1 MSEIAEKLEMKK
13 QKLLDILRK
22 SGRVVVAFSAGVD
35 STVLAKAAKIACGDD
50 ATAVTARSLSLAT
63 GELEESIKL
72 ADQIGIRHHILET
85 KEFNNPDYIKNASN
99 RCYFCKTELYS
110 LIENNSG
117 TLQYDCVVNGANLDD
132 LGDHRPGMDAASEH
146 HIRSPFIEAEFNKND
161 IRELAQHWDLPVWD
175 KPATPCLSSR
185 IAYGLEV
192 TPERI
197 QAVDQAELFL
207 KKELNLRT
215 LRVRY
220 EQNDLARIE
229 VPVEEISRIF
239 EGDMHSRI
247 SDYLRSLGFKYVT
260 VDLNGFRSGSMNNLI
275 PVEDLQIHR

>member
-1 MSEIAEKLEMKK
+1 MSEIPEKLEIKK
-13 QKLLDILRK
+13 QNLLSILRE

-50 ATAVTARSLSLAT
+50 AIAVTARSLSLAT
-63 GELEESIKL
+63 GELEESIQL

-110 LIENNSG
+110 LIQNNSEA
-117 TLQYDCVVNGANLDD
+117 LQYDCIVNGANMDD

-146 HIRSPFIEAEFNKND
+146 HVCSPFIEAEFSKND
-161 IRELAQHWDLPVWD
+161 IRGLAQHWKLPVWD

-229 VPVEEISRIF
+229 VPVEEIPRLF
-239 EGDMHSRI
+239 EGDMHSKI
-247 SDYLRSLGFKYVT
+247 SDHLRSLGFKYVT

-275 PVEDLQIHR
+275 PVEDLQIHS